1 MKISK
6 LQIEN
11 YRLLKQFQLELE
23 EELSLVIGKNNTG
36 KTSILSILEK
46 FLSQSDKVKFHFN
59 DFNNEFKTELKA
71 LIESPDHIAEDDFRP
86 LGIRLNLIIEY
97 DANDDLSNIS
107 KVMMDLDPNNTF
119 IAIGFE
125 YTIAHEEYL
134 LLKKNYTEFAI
145 KEKGKVAAAIAVGKT
160 YRARILYDLLQHDHA
175 KYFKLGRKSFAYD
188 HTTKSIK
195 YETNIDLI
203 KEEIG
208 IKEII
213 NFKYISAKRE
223 VTNKE
228 RNNTLSAQTS
238 RIYKSTE
245 VTNEQTEV
253 VEKFKDRL
261 TETDDDLSSIYD
273 TLFEEIIEKVK
284 KFGGI
289 KANDSYI
296 EIKSTLQQ
304 RELLEGNTTVIYKHD
319 NDHQLP
325 EYYNGLGYMNLISM
339 IFEIEILI
347 HEFKREQDKKP
358 SDINLLFIEEPEAHT
373 HPQMQYV
380 FIKNIKQLLGEG
392 IRRKDGEKRKL
403 QYIISTHS
411 SCIVAE
417 SVFDDIKYLKK
428 EGNNS
433 VIAKNLKS
441 LADEYTHDGQE
452 QNLRFLKQ
460 YLTLNRSELFFAD
473 KAIFIEGDTE
483 RILMPAMMKKVDSE
497 VADNPL
503 LSQNISIVEIGN
515 YANVFERFI
524 NFIGIKSLIITDLD
538 SVKKN
543 FIKNANGSIKT
554 SSTGKQRKTDY
565 SCVVSEGEKTSNP
578 TLKFFFKGTAFDQL
592 KILSFTDK
600 RFKKGNNWIVDK
612 GGFLQIVFQ
621 TEENGYQARSFEDAF
636 FNIPENIQFIKA
648 NRSKFKGLKNVK
660 HFYDSTKSPF
670 DLAETC
676 IDSKGTF
683 AIDILMYSAD
693 NNFENWQIPSYI
705 KEGLLWLKQD

>member
-1 MKISK
+1 MKIVE
-6 LQIEN
+6 IEN
-11 YRLLKQFQLELE
+11 YRLLKKFKLELE

-46 FLSQSDKVKFHFN
+46 FLSQSDKLKFHFN
-59 DFNNEFKTELKA
+59 DFNNDFKAELKSI
-71 LIESPDHIAEDDFRP
+71 IESPEDIGKADFKP
-86 LGIRLNLIIEY
+86 VGIRLNLIIEY
-97 DANDDLSNIS
+97 DSNDDLSNIS
-107 KVMMDLDPNNTF
+107 KVMMDLDPDNTF
-119 IAIGFE
+119 IALGFE
-125 YTIAHEEYL
+125 YTMAHEEYL
-134 LLKKNYTEFAI
+134 QLKKDCTEFAN
-145 KEKGKVAAAIAVGKT
+145 KENGKAAAAIAAGKT
-160 YRARILYDLLQHDHA
+160 YRARILYDLLQQDHA
-175 KYFKLGRKSFAYD
+175 KYFKLGRKTFAFD
-188 HTTKSIK
+188 HITKSIK
-195 YETNIDLI
+195 YETRIDLV

-228 RNNTLSAQTS
+228 RNNTLSTQTS

-245 VTNEQTEV
+245 ATNEQTEA

-273 TLFEEIIEKVK
+273 SLFKEIIEKVK

-289 KANDSYI
+289 KANDSDI

-319 NDHQLP
+319 DDHQLP

-339 IFEIEILI
+339 IFEIEILV

-392 IRRKDGEKRKL
+392 IKRKDGENRKL
-403 QYIISTHS
+403 QYVISTHS

-428 EGNNS
+428 ESNNS
-433 VIAKNLKS
+433 VIAKNLKN
-441 LADEYTHDGQE
+441 LAHEYTHDGQE

-460 YLTLNRSELFFAD
+460 YLTLNRAELFFAD
-473 KAIFIEGDTE
+473 KAVFIEGDTE
-483 RILMPAMMKKVDSE
+483 RILLPAMMKKVDSE
-497 VADNPL
+497 EADNPL
-503 LSQNISIVEIGN
+503 LSQNISIIEVGN

-524 NFIGIKSLIITDLD
+524 NFIGIKSLVVTDLD
-538 SVKKN
+538 SVKRD
-543 FIKNANGSIKT
+543 FIRNADGSIKT
-554 SSTGKQRKTDY
+554 SSTGKQRKADY

-578 TLKFFFKGTAFDQL
+578 TLNFFFKETAFNQL
-592 KILSFTDK
+592 RNLSFADK
-600 RFKKGNNWIVDK
+600 RFKKENNWIVEAS
-612 GGFLQIVFQ
+612 GFLQIVFQ

-648 NRSKFKGLKNVK
+648 NRSKFKGLKNMK
-660 HFYDSTKSPF
+660 HFYDSTKNPF

-683 AIDILMYSAD
+683 AIDILMYSAE
-693 NNFENWQIPSYI
+693 NNFQNWQIPAYI

>member
-1 MKISK
+1 MKIVK

-11 YRLLKQFQLELE
+11 YRLLKNTQLELE
-23 EELSLVIGKNNTG
+23 EELSLIIGKNNTG

-59 DFNNEFKTELKA
+59 DFNNDFKVALKTI
-71 LIESPDHIAEDDFRP
+71 LESPDEIGVADFKP

-97 DANDDLSNIS
+97 DASDDLSNIS
-107 KVMMDLDPNNTF
+107 KVMMDLNPENTF
-119 IAIGFE
+119 IALGFE

-134 LLKKNYTEFAI
+134 LLKKDYSEFVV
-145 KEKGKVAAAIAVGKT
+145 KENGKVAAATALGKI
-160 YRARILYDLLQHDHA
+160 YRARIIYDFLQHSHA

-195 YETNIDLI
+195 YETYIDLI
-203 KEEIG
+203 REEIG

-228 RNNTLSAQTS
+228 RNNTLSTQTS
-238 RIYKSTE
+238 RIYKSAE
-245 VTNEQTEV
+245 ATNEQTEA

-273 TLFEEIIEKVK
+273 SLFKEIIDKVK
-284 KFGGI
+284 IFGGI
-289 KANDSYI
+289 KTNDSDI

-319 NDHQLP
+319 DDHQLP

-339 IFEIEILI
+339 IFEIEILV

-392 IRRKDGEKRKL
+392 IKRIDGEHREL
-403 QYIISTHS
+403 QCIISTHS

-428 EGNNS
+428 EDNNT
-433 VIAKNLKS
+433 VIAKNLKN
-441 LADEYTHDGQE
+441 LADEYIYDGQE
-452 QNLRFLKQ
+452 QNFRFLKQ
-460 YLTLNRSELFFAD
+460 YLTLNRAELFFAD

-483 RILMPAMMKKVDSE
+483 RILLPAMMKKVDE
-497 VADNPL
+497 EATENPL
-503 LSQNISIVEIGN
+503 LSQNISIIEVGN

-524 NFIGIKSLIITDLD
+524 NFIGIKSLVVTDLD
-538 SVKKN
+538 SVKKG
-543 FIKNANGSIKT
+543 FIKNTDGSIKT
-554 SSTGKQRKTDY
+554 SSTGKQRKADY

-578 TLKFFFKGTAFDQL
+578 TLNFFFNGTAFNQL
-592 KILSFTDK
+592 KTLNFADK
-600 RFKKGNNWIVDK
+600 RFKKENNWIVDAN
-612 GGFLQIVFQ
+612 GFLQIVFQ
-621 TEENGYQARSFEDAF
+621 TVENGYQARSFEDSF

-648 NRSKFKGLKNVK
+648 NRSKFKGLKNIK

-693 NNFENWQIPSYI
+693 NDFQNWQIPAYI